1 MAKVVLLVRSFNRP
15 DYLKDT
21 LCSLLESDIDIC
33 THRYIYDD
41 GSTDTKVHEIL
52 DADSEY
58 TNVLGKEF
66 IVLNCERNVGCK
78 SSYTNALE
86 RITDECDFVCT
97 VDNDV
102 NVTKDWIKTFLSV
115 FTDAYS
121 IFQTR
126 NMLLT
131 GFKPTNA
138 HPHVIHKYPT
148 FHTKSTC
155 GGVSYFFHNEF
166 KSYIKEKWGKGHLD
180 WGVCN
185 AIMKDKFPFVCV
197 NKSIVQHIGKQG
209 LYSSKYRWDQDV
221 HFKN

>member
-1 MAKVVLLVRSFNRP
+1 MVRVVLLVRSFNRP
-15 DYLKDT
+15 NYLKDT

-41 GSTDTKVHEIL
+41 GSTDPKVHEIL
-52 DADSEY
+52 NDREY
-58 TNVLGKEF
+58 TNVIGKEF
-66 IVLNCERNVGCK
+66 IVLNGKRNDGCK
-78 SSYTNALE
+78 FSYIKALE
-86 RITDECDFVCT
+86 SITNECDFVCT

-115 FTDAYS
+115 FTEAYS

-138 HPHVIHKYPT
+138 HQQVIQKYPT

-166 KSYIKEKWGKGHLD
+166 KSYIKEKWMKGHLD

-185 AIMKDKFPFVCV
+185 SMTKDGFPLVCV
-197 NKSIVQHIGKQG
+197 NKSIVQHVGKQG
-209 LYSSKYRWDQDV
+209 LYSSGLRWDQDV
-221 HFKN
+221 EFDRY